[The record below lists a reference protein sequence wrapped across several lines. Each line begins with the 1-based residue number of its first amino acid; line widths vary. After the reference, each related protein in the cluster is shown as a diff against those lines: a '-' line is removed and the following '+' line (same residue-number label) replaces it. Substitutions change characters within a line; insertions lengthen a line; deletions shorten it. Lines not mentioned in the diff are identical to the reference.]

1 MTTPHILITGGSRG
15 IGLSIAHLFASHSYR
30 CTLLSR
36 NPSSLKTAIFSLP
49 SPPNSSSSSSSSIH
63 QSIPGDISDPQ
74 FWTTSGA
81 FGTSYNGGKI
91 DVLVNCAGV
100 TQSSL
105 LVKTEP
111 EQIQAIID
119 TNLTGMMIGTRYLLR
134 RGYIKAGKNKEEREK
149 QESPVII
156 NVGSLLG
163 VKGGMGAVAYAAS
176 KAGVIGIQHTSAVSH
191 GDRANKTTRRIHAR
205 IIRRAQ
211 RTGHTRKRCFTRL
224 H

>member
-1 MTTPHILITGGSRG
+1 MSSPHILITGGSRG
-15 IGLSIAHLFASHSYR
+15 IGLSIARLFASHSYR

-36 NPSSLKTAIFSLP
+36 NRSSLKTALSSLP
-49 SPPNSSSSSSSSIH
+49 SPPNSSLSSPSSFHHSI
-63 QSIPGDISDPQ
+63 SGDISDPQ

-111 EQIQAIID
+111 EQIQAIMD

-134 RGYIKAGKNKEEREK
+134 RGYIKAGKNKEAREK

-163 VKGGMGAVAYAAS
+163 IKGGMGAVAYAAS
-176 KAGVIGIQHTSAVSH
+176 KAGVIGIQHTLAV
-191 GDRANKTTRRIHAR
+191 
-205 IIRRAQ
+205 
-211 RTGHTRKRCFTRL
+211 
-224 H
+224 